1 MRRPLG
7 QLLDGELN
15 VEVHGVE
22 VEASGEEEAWQ
33 GEEKEEM
40 AMVSQASSKQLC
52 TIAHGDVKNDDELWL
67 LRFPR

>member
-7 QLLDGELN
+7 QLLDGELH

-40 AMVSQASSKQLC
+40 AMVSQASSKQVC
-52 TIAHGDVKNDDELWL
+52 TW
-67 LRFPR
+67 

>member
-22 VEASGEEEAWQ
+22 VEASGEEEAW
-33 GEEKEEM
+33 
-40 AMVSQASSKQLC
+40 
-52 TIAHGDVKNDDELWL
+52 
-67 LRFPR
+67 

>member
-7 QLLDGELN
+7 QLLDGELH

-22 VEASGEEEAWQ
+22 VEASREEEAWQ

-52 TIAHGDVKNDDELWL
+52 TW
-67 LRFPR
+67 